1 MTKKN
6 QSKRLTNQHKESK
19 GVVGIFGDEAKSHDI
34 TVGKISLFVIE
45 QLEKEF
51 PQLSFQYKT
60 SIKKEEINEAL
71 KKIDPEL
78 GQTLFVSNSSI
89 IPDGGIIEVKD
100 DNGNWRIV
108 LVSEAKHQGKDIENI
123 KAGKLVGAK
132 NDQDLMAAGNAIERS
147 HKNISEIANLMLS
160 ESHFPYVL
168 FLEGSNFLTETIS
181 IKKPDGRVV
190 TLEYNSGTL
199 NRLDRL
205 TSANYGMPI
214 NTNLC
219 KNKFVKHKDK
229 TIMLQAASIY
239 TQGNGEKWDVK
250 KMFDIMLEIS
260 KTSLKVLGSE
270 IFNQITSGVSPET
283 TNVSA
288 VSSLPGAASL
298 FVVGLDGRIWSK
310 FYDPRIADAKWSDW
324 FPLGDNTFPPTSVV
338 TAISGV
344 PGGVTLFVVGHDRK
358 VWSQYY
364 DPRVENPAWSGWF
377 PL

>member
-1 MTKKN
+1 MAKKN
-6 QSKRLTNQHKESK
+6 QSKRLTNQHKKSH
-19 GVVGIFGDEAKSHDI
+19 GVVGIFGDEAKLHDI
-34 TVGKISLFVIE
+34 TVGKISHLVIE

-71 KKIDPEL
+71 KKVAPEL

-89 IPDGGIIEVKD
+89 RPDGGIIEVKD
-100 DNGNWRIV
+100 DDGNWRIV

-123 KAGKLVGAK
+123 KKGKLVGK
-132 NDQDLMAAGNAIERS
+132 DNNQDIMAAGNAIERS

-181 IKKPDGRVV
+181 IKRPDGRVV
-190 TLEYNSGTL
+190 RLEYNSGML

-219 KNKFVKHKDK
+219 KNMFVKHNDK
-229 TIMLQAASIY
+229 TIMLQATSIY
-239 TQGNGEKWDVK
+239 TQGNGEKWK
-250 KMFDIMLEIS
+250 AEKMFDIMIKIS

-270 IFNQITSGVSPET
+270 IFNQITK
-283 TNVSA
+283 
-288 VSSLPGAASL
+288 
-298 FVVGLDGRIWSK
+298 SK
-310 FYDPRIADAKWSDW
+310 
-324 FPLGDNTFPPTSVV
+324 
-338 TAISGV
+338 
-344 PGGVTLFVVGHDRK
+344 
-358 VWSQYY
+358 
-364 DPRVENPAWSGWF
+364 
-377 PL
+377 

>member
-51 PQLSFQYKT
+51 PQVSFQYKK

-108 LVSEAKHQGKDIENI
+108 LVSEAKHQGKDLENI

-132 NDQDLMAAGNAIERS
+132 NDQDLMAAGNAIERT

-181 IKKPDGRVV
+181 IQRPDGRFV

-229 TIMLQAASIY
+229 TIMLQATSIY

-270 IFNQITSGVSPET
+270 IFNQITK
-283 TNVSA
+283 
-288 VSSLPGAASL
+288 
-298 FVVGLDGRIWSK
+298 SK
-310 FYDPRIADAKWSDW
+310 
-324 FPLGDNTFPPTSVV
+324 
-338 TAISGV
+338 
-344 PGGVTLFVVGHDRK
+344 
-358 VWSQYY
+358 
-364 DPRVENPAWSGWF
+364 
-377 PL
+377 

>member
-1 MTKKN
+1 MAKKN

-19 GVVGIFGDEAKSHDI
+19 GVVGIFGGEAKLHDT
-34 TVGKISLFVIE
+34 TVGKISHFVIE
-45 QLEKEF
+45 QLGKEF

-71 KKIDPEL
+71 RKVDPEL

-123 KAGKLVGAK
+123 KKGILVGK
-132 NDQDLMAAGNAIERS
+132 DNNQDLMAAGNAIERS

-181 IKKPDGRVV
+181 IKRPDGRIV
-190 TLEYNSGTL
+190 TLEYNSGML

-214 NTNLC
+214 NSNLC
-219 KNKFVKHKDK
+219 KNKFVKHNDK
-229 TIMLQAASIY
+229 TIMLQATSIY
-239 TQGNGEKWDVK
+239 TQGNGEKWDVR

-260 KTSLKVLGSE
+260 KTSLQVLGSE
-270 IFNQITSGVSPET
+270 IFNQITK
-283 TNVSA
+283 N
-288 VSSLPGAASL
+288 
-298 FVVGLDGRIWSK
+298 K
-310 FYDPRIADAKWSDW
+310 
-324 FPLGDNTFPPTSVV
+324 
-338 TAISGV
+338 
-344 PGGVTLFVVGHDRK
+344 
-358 VWSQYY
+358 
-364 DPRVENPAWSGWF
+364 
-377 PL
+377 

>member
-6 QSKRLTNQHKESK
+6 QSKRLTNQYKESK

-51 PQLSFQYKT
+51 PQLSFQYKK

-108 LVSEAKHQGKDIENI
+108 SVSEAKHQGKDIENI

-132 NDQDLMAAGNAIERS
+132 NDQDLMAAGNAIERC

-181 IKKPDGRVV
+181 IKRPDGRFV

-229 TIMLQAASIY
+229 TIMLQATSIY

-270 IFNQITSGVSPET
+270 IFNQITK
-283 TNVSA
+283 
-288 VSSLPGAASL
+288 
-298 FVVGLDGRIWSK
+298 SK
-310 FYDPRIADAKWSDW
+310 
-324 FPLGDNTFPPTSVV
+324 
-338 TAISGV
+338 
-344 PGGVTLFVVGHDRK
+344 
-358 VWSQYY
+358 
-364 DPRVENPAWSGWF
+364 
-377 PL
+377 